1 MKYDFDT
8 LISRRNTGSYKW
20 DVAKENELPMWVADM
35 DFPVAPKIT
44 EALFKRVAHH
54 IYGYQSESLPWKQSY
69 IKFWERRYGFSFTE
83 DEMAFATGVVPTL
96 SSAVRKLAKPNGKV
110 LIMTP
115 VYNIFFNSIV
125 NNGRTPSCSELL
137 YDGETYSID
146 FKDLE
151 KRMEDPE
158 CSLMILCNPQNPV
171 GRLYSKEELAKIGE
185 LAKKHGVIV
194 LSDEIHGPISEPG
207 TRYIPFASVNETNR
221 MNSITAIAP
230 TKAFNLAG
238 IQTSAVVIPNEEI
251 RKAFLR
257 QLNTDECAEPNV
269 FSLPAAMAAFEES
282 EDWLEELNEVIARN
296 RKITE
301 AFVKDNIPDI
311 KVIHGQATYLL
322 WLDVSK
328 LGEGEAF
335 ASFLREETGLI
346 VNPGPEY
353 GKGGEHFIR
362 LNVACPLSR
371 LQDGL
376 NRLKNGAIA
385 YKKKQ
390 NA

>member
-8 LISRRNTGSYKW
+8 PISRRNTGSYKW

-44 EALFKRVAHH
+44 EALFKRVAHP
-54 IYGYQSESLPWKQSY
+54 IYGYQSETLPWKQSY
-69 IKFWERRYGFSFTE
+69 IKFWERRYGFRFSE
-83 DEMAFATGVVPTL
+83 EEISFATGVVPTL
-96 SSAVRKLAKPNGKV
+96 SSAVPKLAKPNGKV

-137 YDGETYSID
+137 YDGEKYSID
-146 FKDLE
+146 FEDLE

-171 GRLYSKEELAKIGE
+171 GRLYGKEELAKIGE

-207 TRYIPFASVNETNR
+207 TRYIPFASVNEVNR

-238 IQTSAVVIPNEEI
+238 IQTAAIIVKNEEI
-251 RKAFLR
+251 RKKIER
-257 QLNTDECAEPNV
+257 QINTDEVAEPNV
-269 FSLPAAMAAFEES
+269 FACLAAETA
-282 EDWLEELNEVIARN
+282 LNEGREWLKELRSYLFKN
-296 RKITE
+296 RE
-301 AFVKDNIPDI
+301 YAFSYIQKSIPLLRPYE
-311 KVIHGQATYLL
+311 GEATYLL
-322 WLDVSK
+322 WIDASK
-328 LGEGEAF
+328 VTDNSKELV
-335 ASFLREETGLI
+335 SFLKEKAKILLNDGN
-346 VNPGPEY
+346 VY
-353 GKGGEHFIR
+353 GKGGEGHLR
-362 LNVACPLSR
+362 LNLATPFPLLQEGLSR
-371 LQDGL
+371 L
-376 NRLKNGAIA
+376 
-385 YKKKQ
+385 KKGIEEFLLP
-390 NA
+390 

>member
-1 MKYDFDT
+1 
-8 LISRRNTGSYKW
+8 
-20 DVAKENELPMWVADM
+20 
-35 DFPVAPKIT
+35 
-44 EALFKRVAHH
+44 
-54 IYGYQSESLPWKQSY
+54 
-69 IKFWERRYGFSFTE
+69 
-83 DEMAFATGVVPTL
+83 
-96 SSAVRKLAKPNGKV
+96 
-110 LIMTP
+110 
-115 VYNIFFNSIV
+115 
-125 NNGRTPSCSELL
+125 
-137 YDGETYSID
+137 
-146 FKDLE
+146 
-151 KRMEDPE
+151 
-158 CSLMILCNPQNPV
+158 
-171 GRLYSKEELAKIGE
+171 
-185 LAKKHGVIV
+185 
-194 LSDEIHGPISEPG
+194 
-207 TRYIPFASVNETNR
+207 
-221 MNSITAIAP
+221 MNSITALAP

-238 IQTSAVVIPNEEI
+238 IQTSAVVIPNPEI

-301 AFVKDNIPDI
+301 DFVKDNIPEI

-335 ASFLREETGLI
+335 ASFLKEETGLI